1 MVDSSK
7 YFPPNFGTRGAAEV
21 DKLNAM
27 VDALDGFAEEVTD
40 ATDAATAAASS
51 ATDAATSATDAAASA
66 TDSDA
71 SAAAAAATLANAA
84 PKDSPAFTT
93 LVDVPQHATSGGPAY
108 AEGRVYYDT
117 TLHKLRIGGAVGYE
131 TITSV

>member
-21 DKLNAM
+21 DKLNAL
-27 VDALDGFAEEVTD
+27 VDAVGSTVD
-40 ATDAATAAASS
+40 AATSATAAA
-51 ATDAATSATDAAASA
+51 ASATDAAASA

-71 SAAAAAATLANAA
+71 SAAAAAATLASAA

-93 LVDVPQHATSGGPAY
+93 LVDVPKATTGGAPAY

-117 TLHKLRIGGAVGYE
+117 TLHKLRIGGAAAYE
-131 TITSV
+131 TVTSV